1 MKMFKTSVFSL
12 ITKVT
17 HRYRSG
23 SLPLT
28 SSDGQAPQNRAF
40 RRLSSAWLAG
50 HGPRVPQ
57 QLKGPERRK
66 DELSPHL
73 SQLCGRA
80 VRAISQC
87 SSWSEGIMLFQAP
100 RLFQQLPRS
109 HRQCCKD
116 SLNTNLGINISRC
129 LNSSVLFTDN
139 VPLNTSVS

>member
-1 MKMFKTSVFSL
+1 MKMFKTPVFSL
-12 ITKVT
+12 ITKVS
-17 HRYRSG
+17 HQYRSG

-28 SSDGQAPQNRAF
+28 SSGGQAPQDRAF

-50 HGPRVPQ
+50 QGRRVPQ
-57 QLKGPERRK
+57 QLKGPELRK
-66 DELSPHL
+66 DELSPHV
-73 SQLCGRA
+73 SQLCWCA

-87 SSWSEGIMLFQAP
+87 SSWSEGIMLFQAS
-100 RLFQQLPRS
+100 RLLQQLPRS